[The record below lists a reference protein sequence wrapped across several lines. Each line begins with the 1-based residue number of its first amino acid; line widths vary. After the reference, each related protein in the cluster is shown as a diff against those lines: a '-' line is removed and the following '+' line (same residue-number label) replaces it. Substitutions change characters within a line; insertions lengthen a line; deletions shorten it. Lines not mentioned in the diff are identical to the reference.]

1 MAVLAA
7 VAAAL
12 AAVAHRGDGEMNL
25 QRIITHLLTPD
36 LFAQRVFGSAD
47 LTAIESAVAA
57 SEKNHRGELRF
68 VFEGPLPVIAFQF
81 DPPSVVR

>member
-7 VAAAL
+7 EAAAL
-12 AAVAHRGDGEMNL
+12 AVVAHRGDGEMNL

-36 LFAQRVFGSAD
+36 WFAQRVFGSAD

-57 SEKNHRGELRF
+57 SEKNRSEERRVGKECRL
-68 VFEGPLPVIAFQF
+68 
-81 DPPSVVR
+81 